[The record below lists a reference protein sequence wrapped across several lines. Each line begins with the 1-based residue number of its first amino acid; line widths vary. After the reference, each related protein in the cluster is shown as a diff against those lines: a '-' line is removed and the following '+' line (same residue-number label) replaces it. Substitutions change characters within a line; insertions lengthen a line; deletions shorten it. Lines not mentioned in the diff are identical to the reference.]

1 MIRTFRYPL
10 KPTKEQEK
18 ILSHWL
24 ASCCDLY
31 NGALQERRDAYRKLG
46 KSISYNDQQLSLKLI
61 RAEDE
66 DWKAIPAVV
75 GRSALRRLDKAF
87 NAFFRRIKRG
97 DKPGYPRFK
106 PKQRFY
112 SFSFQQALKTESEKV
127 FIPKLGWVKFHEY
140 RPLHGTIKD
149 VLVKRELGKWFV
161 SFQVDLGEAPKKME
175 VKSIPVERQVGI
187 DVGLKSLAVL
197 STGEVIQNPHF
208 GSKSA
213 AVLARRQRYLS
224 RKKKGSKNRRRA
236 VILVAKAHKHIA
248 NQRQDAARKIAKSL
262 VERFDL
268 ICFEDLNVAGM
279 AKGLFSKSIND
290 AGWTL
295 LRQATKNKAES
306 AGSWDVGVNPSGT
319 TIDCSCCGQPVPK
332 GLEERIHKC
341 LRCGLVLCRDHNAAI
356 NILRRGV
363 RLVGLSELPQITTE
377 VGET

>member
-31 NGALQERRDAYRKLG
+31 NGALQERKEAYKKLG
-46 KSISYNDQQLSLKLI
+46 KSITCNDQQFSLKLI

-66 DWKAIPAVV
+66 DWKAIPVVV

-87 NAFFRRIKRG
+87 NAFFRRIKNG
-97 DKPGYPRFK
+97 EKPGYPRFK
-106 PKQRFY
+106 PKQRYY
-112 SFSFQQALKTESEKV
+112 SFSFQQALNTEPGKV
-127 FIPKLGWVKFHEY
+127 KIPKLGWVKFHEY
-140 RPLHGTIKD
+140 RQLHGTIKD

-161 SFQVDLGEAPKKME
+161 CFQVDLGEAPKKME
-175 VKSIPVERQVGI
+175 VKSIPVERQVGV

-197 STGEVIQNPHF
+197 STGEHIPNPHF

-213 AVLARRQRYLS
+213 ATLARRQRSLS
-224 RKKKGSKNRRRA
+224 RKRKGSKNRRRA
-236 VILVAKAHKHIA
+236 VTLVAKAHKHIA
-248 NQRQDAARKIAKSL
+248 NQRQDAARKIAKAL

-295 LRQATKNKAES
+295 LRQATKDKAES

-319 TIDCSCCGQPVPK
+319 TIDCSRCGQPVPK
-332 GLEERIHKC
+332 GLGERIHKC
-341 LRCGLVLCRDHNAAI
+341 PHCGLVLDRDHNAAI

-363 RLVGLSELPQITTE
+363 RLVGLSESPLITTE

>member
-1 MIRTFRYPL
+1 MIRTYKYPL
-10 KPTKEQEK
+10 RPTKEQEK
-18 ILSHWL
+18 ILAHWL

-31 NGALQERRDAYRKLG
+31 NGALQERRDSYKKLG
-46 KSISYNDQQLSLKLI
+46 KSISCQDQQFSLKLI

-75 GRSALRRLDKAF
+75 GRSALRRLDTAF
-87 NAFFRRIKRG
+87 NAFFRRIRNG
-97 DKPGYPRFK
+97 EKPGYPRFK
-106 PKQRFY
+106 PKQRYY
-112 SFSFQQALKTESEKV
+112 SFSFQQALNTEPGKV
-127 FIPKLGWVKFHEY
+127 KIPKLGWMKFHEY
-140 RPLHGTIKD
+140 RPLKGTIKD
-149 VLVKRELGKWFV
+149 VLVKRELGKWFIC
-161 SFQVDLGEAPKKME
+161 FQVDLGEAPKKME
-175 VKSIPVERQVGI
+175 VKFIPAERQVGI

-197 STGEVIQNPHF
+197 STGKVIPNPHF

-213 AVLARRQRYLS
+213 AVLARRQRSLS
-224 RKKKGSKNRRRA
+224 RKRKGSKNRRRA
-236 VILVAKAHKHIA
+236 VTLVAKAHKHIA

-306 AGSWDVGVNPSGT
+306 AGSWIVGVNPSGT
-319 TIDCSCCGQPVPK
+319 TIDCSRCGQPVPK
-332 GLEERIHKC
+332 GLGERTHKC
-341 LRCGLVLCRDHNAAI
+341 PHCGLILCRDHNAAI

-363 RLVGLSELPQITTE
+363 RLVGLSESPLITTE
-377 VGET
+377 VDET